1 MSTKASIS
9 HSEEYH
15 LYEEAFEED
24 HVYLEIEDCL
34 VSMYSKTSI
43 SVNNGDVTTLR
54 IPNHLW
60 EKIVGSWLQWLSA
73 RDNKE
78 IDSPEGLIS
87 IEEAMEILNEK
98 QNQTR

>member
-9 HSEEYH
+9 HDKEYH
-15 LYEEAFEED
+15 LYEETFDED
-24 HVYLEIEDCL
+24 HIYLEIEDCL

-60 EKIVGSWLQWLSA
+60 EKIVTSWLECAHPQ
-73 RDNKE
+73 DNEE
-78 IDSPEGLIS
+78 IDSPERS
-87 IEEAMEILNEK
+87 INIEKVMETLNEK
-98 QNQTR
+98 QNRTR

>member
-1 MSTKASIS
+1 MSTKSSIS
-9 HSEEYH
+9 HSEEHH
-15 LYEEAFEED
+15 LYKEIFEAD

-60 EKIVGSWLQWLSA
+60 EKIVGNWLQWLSA

-78 IDSPEGLIS
+78 IDSPEGSIN